1 MRNPFGRDLAID
13 IGTANTVIYQSNNG
27 IVLNEPSV
35 VCINTDT
42 GEILSV
48 GQEARKMVGRTPG
61 HIVSIK
67 PLKDGVVAD
76 FETAQKMLR
85 MFLSQVGVR
94 KFISKPIVVVAVP
107 PVVTSVEHRAIKDAA
122 YAAGAKKV
130 YIMEEPMAA
139 AIGAG
144 LPIQEPMGSMIVD
157 IGGGTTD
164 VAVISLGGIVTS
176 RSIRVGGDAIDSA
189 IVNYIKNH
197 YNLMIGERTAEEV
210 KMAIGSAIRLSG
222 ESDARIRGRD
232 LVSGLPKDLMVSPKE
247 IREAIEDQISK
258 IIGAIKATLD
268 ETPPDLVADLSR
280 TGIVLAGGGALL
292 KGLPERLIKETGMPV
307 RVAEDPLYSVV
318 NGAGRCCNRFWLR
331 KAAKTNYFQAIGV
344 WYFADLPSP
353 EDLPRMRRQIHGS
366 TKMIIQMIFSRFF
379 RNLDFAVA
387 GSSGIFH
394 FGSNSFPRFS
404 KTA

>member
-1 MRNPFGRDLAID
+1 MQNPFGRNLAID

-27 IVLNEPSV
+27 IVLNEPSI
-35 VCINTDT
+35 VCINTDS

-48 GQEARKMVGRTPG
+48 GHEARSMVGRTPA

-85 MFLSQVGVR
+85 MFLTKVGV
-94 KFISKPIVVVAVP
+94 KKLFTKPIIVVAVP

-144 LPIQEPMGSMIVD
+144 LPIQEPIGSMIVD

-176 RSIRVGGDAIDSA
+176 RSVRVGGDAFDAA
-189 IVNYIKNH
+189 IVNYIKSA

-210 KMAIGSAIRLSG
+210 KMAIGSASKLSG

-232 LVSGLPKDLMVSPKE
+232 LVSGLPKDLMVSPEE
-247 IREAIEDQISK
+247 IRGAIEDQLLKVIA
-258 IIGAIKATLD
+258 AIKATLD

-292 KGLPERLIKETGMPV
+292 KGLCERLNKETGMPV
-307 RVAEDPLYSVV
+307 RVADDPLYSVV
-318 NGAGRCCNRFWLR
+318 NGAGKCVEN
-331 KAAKTNYFQAIGV
+331 IGLLQQIL
-344 WYFADLPSP
+344 AP
-353 EDLPRMRRQIHGS
+353 EKR
-366 TKMIIQMIFSRFF
+366 
-379 RNLDFAVA
+379 
-387 GSSGIFH
+387 
-394 FGSNSFPRFS
+394 
-404 KTA
+404 

>member
-1 MRNPFGRDLAID
+1 MRSPFGRNLAID

-27 IVLNEPSV
+27 IVINEPSV

-48 GQEARKMVGRTPG
+48 GHEARKMVGRTPA

-85 MFLSQVGVR
+85 KFMEMVGVKR
-94 KFISKPIVVVAVP
+94 LFTKPIIVVAVP

-144 LPIQEPMGSMIVD
+144 LPIQEPIGSMIVD

-176 RSIRVGGDAIDSA
+176 RSVRVGGDAFDTA
-189 IVNYIKNH
+189 IVNYIKSA
-197 YNLMIGERTAEEV
+197 YNLLIGERTAEEV
-210 KMAIGSAIRLSG
+210 KMAIGSAAKLSG

-232 LVSGLPKDLMVSPKE
+232 LVSGLPKDLMVTPKE
-247 IREAIEDQISK
+247 IRDAIEDQLLK
-258 IIGAIKATLD
+258 IISAIKATLD

-292 KGLPERLIKETGMPV
+292 KGLSERLTKETGMPV
-307 RVAEDPLYSVV
+307 RVAEDPLYCVV
-318 NGAGRCCNRFWLR
+318 TGAGKCVENIEL
-331 KAAKTNYFQAIGV
+331 
-344 WYFADLPSP
+344 L
-353 EDLPRMRRQIHGS
+353 RQILAPE
-366 TKMIIQMIFSRFF
+366 KR
-379 RNLDFAVA
+379 
-387 GSSGIFH
+387 
-394 FGSNSFPRFS
+394 
-404 KTA
+404 

>member
-1 MRNPFGRDLAID
+1 MQNPFGRNLAID

-27 IVLNEPSV
+27 IVLNEPSI
-35 VCINTDT
+35 VCINTDS

-48 GQEARKMVGRTPG
+48 GHEARSMVGRTPA

-85 MFLSQVGVR
+85 MFMAKVGV
-94 KFISKPIVVVAVP
+94 KKLFTKPIVVVAVP

-144 LPIQEPMGSMIVD
+144 LPIQEPIGSMIVD

-176 RSIRVGGDAIDSA
+176 RSVRVGGDAFDAA
-189 IVNYIKNH
+189 IVNYVKSA

-210 KMAIGSAIRLSG
+210 KMAIGSAVKLSG
-222 ESDARIRGRD
+222 ESNARIRGRD
-232 LVSGLPKDLMVSPKE
+232 LVSGLPKDLMVSPEE
-247 IREAIEDQISK
+247 IRGAIEDQLQKVIA
-258 IIGAIKATLD
+258 AIKATLD

-292 KGLPERLIKETGMPV
+292 KGLCERLNKETGMPV
-307 RVAEDPLYSVV
+307 RVADDPLYSVV
-318 NGAGRCCNRFWLR
+318 NGAGKCVEN
-331 KAAKTNYFQAIGV
+331 IGLLQQIL
-344 WYFADLPSP
+344 AP
-353 EDLPRMRRQIHGS
+353 EKR
-366 TKMIIQMIFSRFF
+366 
-379 RNLDFAVA
+379 
-387 GSSGIFH
+387 
-394 FGSNSFPRFS
+394 
-404 KTA
+404 

>member
-1 MRNPFGRDLAID
+1 MRNPFGRNLAID

-27 IVLNEPSV
+27 IVLNEPSI

-48 GQEARKMVGRTPG
+48 GHEARKMVGRTPA

-85 MFLSQVGVR
+85 MFMGMVGIR
-94 KFISKPIVVVAVP
+94 RMLAKPIIVVAVP

-144 LPIQEPMGSMIVD
+144 LPIQEPIGSMIVD

-176 RSIRVGGDAIDSA
+176 RSVRVGGDAFDAA
-189 IVNYIKNH
+189 IVNYIKTA

-210 KMAIGSAIRLSG
+210 KMAIGSAIKLSG

-232 LVSGLPKDLMVSPKE
+232 LVSGLPKDLMVTPKE
-247 IREAIEDQISK
+247 IRDAIEDQLSK
-258 IIGAIKATLD
+258 IIGAVKATLD

-292 KGLPERLIKETGMPV
+292 KGLPERLTKETGMPV

-318 NGAGRCCNRFWLR
+318 TGAGKCVENIAMLQQIL
-331 KAAKTNYFQAIGV
+331 A
-344 WYFADLPSP
+344 P
-353 EDLPRMRRQIHGS
+353 EKR
-366 TKMIIQMIFSRFF
+366 
-379 RNLDFAVA
+379 
-387 GSSGIFH
+387 
-394 FGSNSFPRFS
+394 
-404 KTA
+404 

>member
-1 MRNPFGRDLAID
+1 MQNPFGRNLAID
-13 IGTANTVIYQSNNG
+13 IGTANTVIYQSNGG
-27 IVLNEPSV
+27 IVLNEPSI

-48 GQEARKMVGRTPG
+48 GHEARKMVGRTPA

-85 MFLSQVGVR
+85 MFMAKVGVKR
-94 KFISKPIVVVAVP
+94 LFTKPIVVVAVP

-144 LPIQEPMGSMIVD
+144 LPIQEPIGSMIVD

-176 RSIRVGGDAIDSA
+176 RSVRVGGDAFDAA
-189 IVNYIKNH
+189 IVNYIKSA

-210 KMAIGSAIRLSG
+210 KMAIGSAAKLSG
-222 ESDARIRGRD
+222 ESAARIRGRD
-232 LVSGLPKDLMVSPKE
+232 LVSGLPKDLMVSPEE
-247 IREAIEDQISK
+247 IRSAIEDQLLKVIA
-258 IIGAIKATLD
+258 AIKATLD

-292 KGLPERLIKETGMPV
+292 KGLCERLNKETGMPV
-307 RVAEDPLYSVV
+307 RVADDPLYSVV
-318 NGAGRCCNRFWLR
+318 NGAGKCVEN
-331 KAAKTNYFQAIGV
+331 IGLLQQIL
-344 WYFADLPSP
+344 AP
-353 EDLPRMRRQIHGS
+353 EKR
-366 TKMIIQMIFSRFF
+366 
-379 RNLDFAVA
+379 
-387 GSSGIFH
+387 
-394 FGSNSFPRFS
+394 
-404 KTA
+404 

>member
-1 MRNPFGRDLAID
+1 MQNPFGRNLAID
-13 IGTANTVIYQSNNG
+13 IGTANTVIYQSNGG
-27 IVLNEPSV
+27 IVLNEPSI

-48 GQEARKMVGRTPG
+48 GHEARKMVGRTPA

-85 MFLSQVGVR
+85 MFMAKVGVKR
-94 KFISKPIVVVAVP
+94 LFTKPIVVVAVP

-144 LPIQEPMGSMIVD
+144 LPIQEPIGSMIVD

-176 RSIRVGGDAIDSA
+176 RSVRVGGDAFDAA
-189 IVNYIKNH
+189 ILNYIKSA
-197 YNLMIGERTAEEV
+197 YNLMIGERTAEEL
-210 KMAIGSAIRLSG
+210 KMAIGSAAKLSG
-222 ESDARIRGRD
+222 ESAARIRGRD
-232 LVSGLPKDLMVSPKE
+232 LVSGLPKDLMVSPEE
-247 IREAIEDQISK
+247 IRSAIEDQLLK
-258 IIGAIKATLD
+258 IIAAIKATLD

-292 KGLPERLIKETGMPV
+292 KGLCERLTKETGMPV

-318 NGAGRCCNRFWLR
+318 NGAGKCVEN
-331 KAAKTNYFQAIGV
+331 IGLLQQIL
-344 WYFADLPSP
+344 AP
-353 EDLPRMRRQIHGS
+353 EKR
-366 TKMIIQMIFSRFF
+366 
-379 RNLDFAVA
+379 
-387 GSSGIFH
+387 
-394 FGSNSFPRFS
+394 
-404 KTA
+404 

>member
-1 MRNPFGRDLAID
+1 
-13 IGTANTVIYQSNNG
+13 
-27 IVLNEPSV
+27 
-35 VCINTDT
+35 
-42 GEILSV
+42 
-48 GQEARKMVGRTPG
+48 MVGRTPG

-139 AIGAG
+139 AIGAN

-176 RSIRVGGDAIDSA
+176 RSIRVGGDALDGA
-189 IVNYIKNH
+189 IINYIKNQ

-210 KMAIGSAIRLSG
+210 KMAIGSAIRLNG

-247 IREAIEDQISK
+247 IREAIEDQIAK

-318 NGAGRCCNRFWLR
+318 NGAGRCVENITMLQQIL
-331 KAAKTNYFQAIGV
+331 A
-344 WYFADLPSP
+344 P
-353 EDLPRMRRQIHGS
+353 EKR
-366 TKMIIQMIFSRFF
+366 
-379 RNLDFAVA
+379 
-387 GSSGIFH
+387 
-394 FGSNSFPRFS
+394 
-404 KTA
+404 

>member
-1 MRNPFGRDLAID
+1 MQNPFGRNLAID
-13 IGTANTVIYQSNNG
+13 IGTANTVIYQSNGG
-27 IVLNEPSV
+27 IVLNEPSI

-48 GQEARKMVGRTPG
+48 GHEARKMVGRTPA

-85 MFLSQVGVR
+85 MFMAKVGVKR
-94 KFISKPIVVVAVP
+94 LFTKPIVVVAVP

-130 YIMEEPMAA
+130 FIMEEPMAA

-144 LPIQEPMGSMIVD
+144 LPIQEPIGSMIVD

-176 RSIRVGGDAIDSA
+176 RSVRVGGDAFDAA
-189 IVNYIKNH
+189 IVNYIKSA

-210 KMAIGSAIRLSG
+210 KMAIGSAAKLSG
-222 ESDARIRGRD
+222 ESAARIRGRD
-232 LVSGLPKDLMVSPKE
+232 LVSGLPKDLMVSPEE
-247 IREAIEDQISK
+247 IRGAIEDQLLK
-258 IIGAIKATLD
+258 VIGAIKATLD

-292 KGLPERLIKETGMPV
+292 KGLCERLTKETGMPV

-318 NGAGRCCNRFWLR
+318 NGAGKCVEN
-331 KAAKTNYFQAIGV
+331 IGLLQQIL
-344 WYFADLPSP
+344 AP
-353 EDLPRMRRQIHGS
+353 EKR
-366 TKMIIQMIFSRFF
+366 
-379 RNLDFAVA
+379 
-387 GSSGIFH
+387 
-394 FGSNSFPRFS
+394 
-404 KTA
+404 

>member
-1 MRNPFGRDLAID
+1 MRNPFAQNLAID
-13 IGTANTVIYQSNNG
+13 IGTANTVIYQSNSG
-27 IVLNEPSV
+27 IVLNEPSI

-42 GEILSV
+42 SEILSV
-48 GQEARKMVGRTPG
+48 GHEARKMVGRTPG

-139 AIGAG
+139 AIGAN

-189 IVNYIKNH
+189 IINYIKNQ

-210 KMAIGSAIRLSG
+210 KMAIGSAIRLNG

-247 IREAIEDQISK
+247 IREAIEDQIAK

-318 NGAGRCCNRFWLR
+318 NGAGRCVENIALLQQIL
-331 KAAKTNYFQAIGV
+331 A
-344 WYFADLPSP
+344 P
-353 EDLPRMRRQIHGS
+353 EKR
-366 TKMIIQMIFSRFF
+366 
-379 RNLDFAVA
+379 
-387 GSSGIFH
+387 
-394 FGSNSFPRFS
+394 
-404 KTA
+404 

>member
-1 MRNPFGRDLAID
+1 MRSPFGRNLAID
-13 IGTANTVIYQSNNG
+13 IGTANTVIYQSNSG

-85 MFLSQVGVR
+85 AFMAMVGVR
-94 KFISKPIVVVAVP
+94 RILAKPIVVVAVP

-130 YIMEEPMAA
+130 YIREEPMAA

-144 LPIQEPMGSMIVD
+144 LPIQEPIGSMIVD

-164 VAVISLGGIVTS
+164 VAVISLGGIVIS
-176 RSIRVGGDAIDSA
+176 QSIRIGGDAMDTA
-189 IVNYIKNH
+189 IINYIKNT
-197 YNLMIGERTAEEV
+197 YSLMIGERTAEEV
-210 KMAIGSAIRLSG
+210 KMAIGSAWRLNG
-222 ESDARIRGRD
+222 ESSARIRGRD
-232 LVSGLPKDLMVSPKE
+232 LVSGLPKDLMVTPKE
-247 IREAIEDQISK
+247 IREAIEDQVAK
-258 IIGAIKATLD
+258 IVSAIKATLD

-292 KGLPERLIKETGMPV
+292 KGLSERLMKETGMPV
-307 RVAEDPLYSVV
+307 RVADDPLYSVV
-318 NGAGRCCNRFWLR
+318 HGAGRCVENIEML
-331 KAAKTNYFQAIGV
+331 K
-344 WYFADLPSP
+344 
-353 EDLPRMRRQIHGS
+353 QILVAE
-366 TKMIIQMIFSRFF
+366 SR
-379 RNLDFAVA
+379 
-387 GSSGIFH
+387 
-394 FGSNSFPRFS
+394 
-404 KTA
+404 

>member
-1 MRNPFGRDLAID
+1 MQNPFGRNLAID
-13 IGTANTVIYQSNNG
+13 IGTANTVIYQSNGG
-27 IVLNEPSV
+27 IVLNEPSI

-42 GEILSV
+42 REILSV
-48 GQEARKMVGRTPG
+48 GHEARKMVGRTPA

-85 MFLSQVGVR
+85 MFMAKVGVKR
-94 KFISKPIVVVAVP
+94 LFTKPIVVVAVP

-144 LPIQEPMGSMIVD
+144 LPIQEPIGSMIVD

-176 RSIRVGGDAIDSA
+176 RSVRVGGDAFDAA
-189 IVNYIKNH
+189 IVNYIKSA
-197 YNLMIGERTAEEV
+197 YNLMIGERTAEEL
-210 KMAIGSAIRLSG
+210 KMAIGSAAKLSG
-222 ESDARIRGRD
+222 ESAARIRGRD
-232 LVSGLPKDLMVSPKE
+232 LVSGLPKDLMVSPEE
-247 IREAIEDQISK
+247 IRSAIEDQLLK
-258 IIGAIKATLD
+258 IIAAIKATLD

-292 KGLPERLIKETGMPV
+292 KGLCERLTKETGMPV

-318 NGAGRCCNRFWLR
+318 NGAGKCVEN
-331 KAAKTNYFQAIGV
+331 IGLLQQIL
-344 WYFADLPSP
+344 AP
-353 EDLPRMRRQIHGS
+353 EKR
-366 TKMIIQMIFSRFF
+366 
-379 RNLDFAVA
+379 
-387 GSSGIFH
+387 
-394 FGSNSFPRFS
+394 
-404 KTA
+404 

>member
-1 MRNPFGRDLAID
+1 MQNPFGRNLAID
-13 IGTANTVIYQSNNG
+13 IGTANTVIYQSNGG
-27 IVLNEPSV
+27 IVLNEPSI

-48 GQEARKMVGRTPG
+48 GHEARKMVGRTPA

-85 MFLSQVGVR
+85 MFMAKVGV
-94 KFISKPIVVVAVP
+94 KKLFTKPIVVVAVP

-144 LPIQEPMGSMIVD
+144 LPIQEPTGSMIVD

-176 RSIRVGGDAIDSA
+176 RSVRVGGDAFDAA
-189 IVNYIKNH
+189 IVNYIKSA

-210 KMAIGSAIRLSG
+210 KMAIGSAAKLSG
-222 ESDARIRGRD
+222 ESAARIRGRD
-232 LVSGLPKDLMVSPKE
+232 LVSGLPKDLMVSPEE
-247 IREAIEDQISK
+247 IRGAIEDQLLKVIS
-258 IIGAIKATLD
+258 AIKATLD

-292 KGLPERLIKETGMPV
+292 KGLCERLTKETGMPV

-318 NGAGRCCNRFWLR
+318 NGAGKCVEN
-331 KAAKTNYFQAIGV
+331 IGLLQQIL
-344 WYFADLPSP
+344 AP
-353 EDLPRMRRQIHGS
+353 EKR
-366 TKMIIQMIFSRFF
+366 
-379 RNLDFAVA
+379 
-387 GSSGIFH
+387 
-394 FGSNSFPRFS
+394 
-404 KTA
+404 

>member
-1 MRNPFGRDLAID
+1 MQNPFGRNLAID

-27 IVLNEPSV
+27 IVLNEPSI
-35 VCINTDT
+35 VCINTDS

-48 GQEARKMVGRTPG
+48 GHEARSMVGRTPA

-85 MFLSQVGVR
+85 MFLTKVGVR
-94 KFISKPIVVVAVP
+94 KLLTKPIIVVAVP

-144 LPIQEPMGSMIVD
+144 LPIQEPIGSMIVD

-176 RSIRVGGDAIDSA
+176 RSVRVGGDAFDAA
-189 IVNYIKNH
+189 IVNYIKSA

-210 KMAIGSAIRLSG
+210 KMAIGSASKLSG

-232 LVSGLPKDLMVSPKE
+232 LVSGLPKDLMVSPAE
-247 IREAIEDQISK
+247 IRGAIEDQLLKVIA
-258 IIGAIKATLD
+258 AIKATLD

-292 KGLPERLIKETGMPV
+292 KGLCERLNKETGMPV
-307 RVAEDPLYSVV
+307 RVADDPLYSVV
-318 NGAGRCCNRFWLR
+318 NGAGKCVEN
-331 KAAKTNYFQAIGV
+331 IGLLQQIL
-344 WYFADLPSP
+344 AP
-353 EDLPRMRRQIHGS
+353 EKR
-366 TKMIIQMIFSRFF
+366 
-379 RNLDFAVA
+379 
-387 GSSGIFH
+387 
-394 FGSNSFPRFS
+394 
-404 KTA
+404 

>member
-1 MRNPFGRDLAID
+1 MRNPFAQNLAID
-13 IGTANTVIYQSNNG
+13 IGTANTVIYQSNSG
-27 IVLNEPSV
+27 IVLNEPSI

-42 GEILSV
+42 SEILSV
-48 GQEARKMVGRTPG
+48 GHEARKMVGRTPG

-85 MFLSQVGVR
+85 IFLSQVGVR
-94 KFISKPIVVVAVP
+94 KLISKPIIVVAVP

-144 LPIQEPMGSMIVD
+144 LPIQEPIGSMIVD

-189 IVNYIKNH
+189 IINYIKNQ

-210 KMAIGSAIRLSG
+210 KMAIGSAMRLNG

-258 IIGAIKATLD
+258 FIGAIKATLD

-292 KGLPERLIKETGMPV
+292 KGLSERLIKETGMPV
-307 RVAEDPLYSVV
+307 RVADNPLYSVV
-318 NGAGRCCNRFWLR
+318 TGAGRCVENINML
-331 KAAKTNYFQAIGV
+331 QQI
-344 WYFADLPSP
+344 LPP
-353 EDLPRMRRQIHGS
+353 EKR
-366 TKMIIQMIFSRFF
+366 
-379 RNLDFAVA
+379 
-387 GSSGIFH
+387 
-394 FGSNSFPRFS
+394 
-404 KTA
+404 

>member
-1 MRNPFGRDLAID
+1 MQNPFGRNLAID
-13 IGTANTVIYQSNNG
+13 IGTANTVIYQSNGG
-27 IVLNEPSV
+27 IVLNEPSI

-48 GQEARKMVGRTPG
+48 GHEARKMVGRTPA

-85 MFLSQVGVR
+85 MFMAKVGV
-94 KFISKPIVVVAVP
+94 KKLFTKPIVVVAVP

-144 LPIQEPMGSMIVD
+144 LPIQEPIGSMIVD

-176 RSIRVGGDAIDSA
+176 RSVRVGGDAFDAA
-189 IVNYIKNH
+189 IVNYIKSA

-210 KMAIGSAIRLSG
+210 KMAIGSAAKLSG
-222 ESDARIRGRD
+222 ESAARIRGRD
-232 LVSGLPKDLMVSPKE
+232 LVSGLPKDLMVSPEE
-247 IREAIEDQISK
+247 IRGAIEDQLLKVIS
-258 IIGAIKATLD
+258 AIKATLD

-292 KGLPERLIKETGMPV
+292 KGLCERLTKETGIPV

-318 NGAGRCCNRFWLR
+318 NGAGKCVEN
-331 KAAKTNYFQAIGV
+331 IGLLQQIL
-344 WYFADLPSP
+344 AP
-353 EDLPRMRRQIHGS
+353 EKR
-366 TKMIIQMIFSRFF
+366 
-379 RNLDFAVA
+379 
-387 GSSGIFH
+387 
-394 FGSNSFPRFS
+394 
-404 KTA
+404 

>member
-1 MRNPFGRDLAID
+1 MQNPFGRNLAID
-13 IGTANTVIYQSNNG
+13 IGTANTVIYQSNGG
-27 IVLNEPSV
+27 IVLNEPSI

-48 GQEARKMVGRTPG
+48 GHEARKMVGRTPA

-85 MFLSQVGVR
+85 MFMAKVGVKR
-94 KFISKPIVVVAVP
+94 LFTKPIVVVAVP

-144 LPIQEPMGSMIVD
+144 LPIQEPIGSMIVD

-176 RSIRVGGDAIDSA
+176 RSVRVGGDAFDAA
-189 IVNYIKNH
+189 IVNYIKSA

-210 KMAIGSAIRLSG
+210 KMAIGSAAKLSG
-222 ESDARIRGRD
+222 ESAARIRGRD
-232 LVSGLPKDLMVSPKE
+232 LVSGLPKDLMVSPE
-247 IREAIEDQISK
+247 EVRSAIEDQLLKVIA
-258 IIGAIKATLD
+258 AIKATLD

-292 KGLPERLIKETGMPV
+292 KGLCERLNKETGMPV
-307 RVAEDPLYSVV
+307 RVADDPLYSVV
-318 NGAGRCCNRFWLR
+318 NGAGKCVEN
-331 KAAKTNYFQAIGV
+331 IGLLQQIL
-344 WYFADLPSP
+344 AP
-353 EDLPRMRRQIHGS
+353 EKR
-366 TKMIIQMIFSRFF
+366 
-379 RNLDFAVA
+379 
-387 GSSGIFH
+387 
-394 FGSNSFPRFS
+394 
-404 KTA
+404 

>member
-1 MRNPFGRDLAID
+1 MRSPFGCNLAID

-27 IVLNEPSV
+27 IVLNEPSI

-42 GEILSV
+42 GDILSV
-48 GQEARKMVGRTPG
+48 GLEARKMVGRTPA

-85 MFLSQVGVR
+85 MFMGMVGVKR
-94 KFISKPIVVVAVP
+94 LFTKPIIVVVVP

-144 LPIQEPMGSMIVD
+144 LPIQEPIGSMIVD

-176 RSIRVGGDAIDSA
+176 RSVRVGGDAFDTA
-189 IVNYIKNH
+189 IVNYIKSA
-197 YNLMIGERTAEEV
+197 YNLLIGERTAEEV
-210 KMAIGSAIRLSG
+210 KMAIGSAAKLSG

-232 LVSGLPKDLMVSPKE
+232 LVSGLPKDLMVTPKE
-247 IREAIEDQISK
+247 IRDAIEDQLLK
-258 IIGAIKATLD
+258 IISAIKATLD

-292 KGLPERLIKETGMPV
+292 KGLSERLIKETGMPV
-307 RVAEDPLYSVV
+307 RVAEDPLYCVV
-318 NGAGRCCNRFWLR
+318 TGAGKCVEN
-331 KAAKTNYFQAIGV
+331 IGM
-344 WYFADLPSP
+344 L
-353 EDLPRMRRQIHGS
+353 RQILAPE
-366 TKMIIQMIFSRFF
+366 KR
-379 RNLDFAVA
+379 
-387 GSSGIFH
+387 
-394 FGSNSFPRFS
+394 
-404 KTA
+404 

>member
-1 MRNPFGRDLAID
+1 MQNPFGRNLAID
-13 IGTANTVIYQSNNG
+13 IGTANTVIYQSNGG
-27 IVLNEPSV
+27 IVLNEPSI

-48 GQEARKMVGRTPG
+48 GHEARKMVGRTPA

-85 MFLSQVGVR
+85 MFMAKVGV
-94 KFISKPIVVVAVP
+94 KKLFTKPIVVVAVP

-144 LPIQEPMGSMIVD
+144 LPIQEPIGSMIVD

-176 RSIRVGGDAIDSA
+176 RSVRVGGDAFDAA
-189 IVNYIKNH
+189 IVNYIKSA

-210 KMAIGSAIRLSG
+210 KMAIGSAAKLSG
-222 ESDARIRGRD
+222 ESAARIRGRD
-232 LVSGLPKDLMVSPKE
+232 LVSGLPKDLMVSPEE
-247 IREAIEDQISK
+247 IRGAIEDQLLK
-258 IIGAIKATLD
+258 VIGAIKATLD

-292 KGLPERLIKETGMPV
+292 KGLCERLTKETGMPV

-318 NGAGRCCNRFWLR
+318 NGAGKCVEN
-331 KAAKTNYFQAIGV
+331 IGLLQQIL
-344 WYFADLPSP
+344 AP
-353 EDLPRMRRQIHGS
+353 EKR
-366 TKMIIQMIFSRFF
+366 
-379 RNLDFAVA
+379 
-387 GSSGIFH
+387 
-394 FGSNSFPRFS
+394 
-404 KTA
+404 

>member
-1 MRNPFGRDLAID
+1 MRNPFGRNLAID
-13 IGTANTVIYQSNNG
+13 IGTANTVIYQSNGG
-27 IVLNEPSV
+27 IVLNEPSI

-48 GQEARKMVGRTPG
+48 GHEARKMVGRTPA
-61 HIVSIK
+61 HIVPIK

-85 MFLSQVGVR
+85 MFMAKVGVKR
-94 KFISKPIVVVAVP
+94 LFTKPIVVVAVP

-144 LPIQEPMGSMIVD
+144 LPIQEPIGSMIVD

-176 RSIRVGGDAIDSA
+176 RSVRVGGDAFDAA
-189 IVNYIKNH
+189 IVNYIKSA

-210 KMAIGSAIRLSG
+210 KMAIGSAAKLSG
-222 ESDARIRGRD
+222 ESAARIRGRD
-232 LVSGLPKDLMVSPKE
+232 LVSGLPKDLMVSPEE
-247 IREAIEDQISK
+247 IRGAIEDQLLK
-258 IIGAIKATLD
+258 IITAIKATLD

-292 KGLPERLIKETGMPV
+292 KGLCERLTKETGMPV

-318 NGAGRCCNRFWLR
+318 NGAGKCVEN
-331 KAAKTNYFQAIGV
+331 IGLLQQIL
-344 WYFADLPSP
+344 AP
-353 EDLPRMRRQIHGS
+353 EKR
-366 TKMIIQMIFSRFF
+366 
-379 RNLDFAVA
+379 
-387 GSSGIFH
+387 
-394 FGSNSFPRFS
+394 
-404 KTA
+404 

>member
-1 MRNPFGRDLAID
+1 MRNPFGRNLAID

-27 IVLNEPSV
+27 IVLNEPSI

-48 GQEARKMVGRTPG
+48 GHEARKMVGRTPA
-61 HIVSIK
+61 HLVSVK

-85 MFLSQVGVR
+85 MFMAQVGIK
-94 KFISKPIVVVAVP
+94 KFFTKPIIVVAVP

-144 LPIQEPMGSMIVD
+144 LPIQEPIGSMIVD

-176 RSIRVGGDAIDSA
+176 RSVRVGGDAFDTS
-189 IVNYIKNH
+189 IVNYIKTN

-210 KMAIGSAIRLSG
+210 KMAIGSAAKLSG

-232 LVSGLPKDLMVSPKE
+232 LVSGLPKDLMVTPKE
-247 IREAIEDQISK
+247 IREAIEDQLLK

-280 TGIVLAGGGALL
+280 AGIVLAGGGALL
-292 KGLPERLIKETGMPV
+292 KGLPERLTKETGMPV

-318 NGAGRCCNRFWLR
+318 IGAGKCVEN
-331 KAAKTNYFQAIGV
+331 IGMLQQIL
-344 WYFADLPSP
+344 AP
-353 EDLPRMRRQIHGS
+353 EKR
-366 TKMIIQMIFSRFF
+366 
-379 RNLDFAVA
+379 
-387 GSSGIFH
+387 
-394 FGSNSFPRFS
+394 
-404 KTA
+404 

>member
-1 MRNPFGRDLAID
+1 MQNPFGRNLAID
-13 IGTANTVIYQSNNG
+13 IGTANTVIYQSNGG
-27 IVLNEPSV
+27 IVLNEPSI
-35 VCINTDT
+35 VCINTDS

-48 GQEARKMVGRTPG
+48 GHEARKMVGRTPA

-85 MFLSQVGVR
+85 MFMAKVGV
-94 KFISKPIVVVAVP
+94 KKLFTKPIVVVAVP

-144 LPIQEPMGSMIVD
+144 LPIQEPIGSMIVD

-176 RSIRVGGDAIDSA
+176 RSVRVGGDAFDAA
-189 IVNYIKNH
+189 IVNYIKSA

-210 KMAIGSAIRLSG
+210 KMAIGSAAKLSG
-222 ESDARIRGRD
+222 ESAARIRGRD
-232 LVSGLPKDLMVSPKE
+232 LVSGLPKDLMVSPEE
-247 IREAIEDQISK
+247 IRGAIEDQLLKVIS
-258 IIGAIKATLD
+258 AIKATLD

-292 KGLPERLIKETGMPV
+292 KGLCERLTKETGMPV

-318 NGAGRCCNRFWLR
+318 NGAGKCVEN
-331 KAAKTNYFQAIGV
+331 IGLLQQIL
-344 WYFADLPSP
+344 AP
-353 EDLPRMRRQIHGS
+353 EKR
-366 TKMIIQMIFSRFF
+366 
-379 RNLDFAVA
+379 
-387 GSSGIFH
+387 
-394 FGSNSFPRFS
+394 
-404 KTA
+404 

>member
-1 MRNPFGRDLAID
+1 MQNPFGRNLAID
-13 IGTANTVIYQSNNG
+13 IGTANTVIYQSNGG

-48 GQEARKMVGRTPG
+48 GHEARKMVGRTPA

-85 MFLSQVGVR
+85 MFMAKVGVKR
-94 KFISKPIVVVAVP
+94 LFTKPIVVVAVP

-144 LPIQEPMGSMIVD
+144 LPIQEPIGSMIVD

-176 RSIRVGGDAIDSA
+176 RSVRVGGDAFDAA
-189 IVNYIKNH
+189 IVNYIKSA

-210 KMAIGSAIRLSG
+210 KMAIGSAAKLSG
-222 ESDARIRGRD
+222 ESAARIRGRD
-232 LVSGLPKDLMVSPKE
+232 LVSGLPKDLMVSPEE
-247 IREAIEDQISK
+247 IRSAIEDQLLK
-258 IIGAIKATLD
+258 IIAAIKATLD

-292 KGLPERLIKETGMPV
+292 KGLCERLTKETGMPV

-318 NGAGRCCNRFWLR
+318 NGAGKCVEN
-331 KAAKTNYFQAIGV
+331 IGLLQQIL
-344 WYFADLPSP
+344 AP
-353 EDLPRMRRQIHGS
+353 EKR
-366 TKMIIQMIFSRFF
+366 
-379 RNLDFAVA
+379 
-387 GSSGIFH
+387 
-394 FGSNSFPRFS
+394 
-404 KTA
+404 